1 MDERIAASAAAAS
14 ERDHMTAQ
22 RLAALEERAAAAAAE
37 RAAAAEARARIETAV
52 ADAER
57 ATAIE
62 RVKAKQQAEAAAAH
76 REATA
81 GGGMGMA
88 MPGGDGSGYVDWLK
102 KKMMRAQTGMNEDEL
117 DWEFKVDNKQVG
129 NSFLHAEAEEKL
141 AQQEYGQLMSEKD
154 AFDR

>member
-1 MDERIAASAAAAS
+1 MLPYFFDTRCDTYASSGLDEAKVQEIMKQMREV
-14 ERDHMTAQ
+14 ERQ
-22 RLAALEERAAAAAAE
+22 KEELEEQKRKHAE
-37 RAAAAEARARIETAV
+37 H
-52 ADAER
+52 
-57 ATAIE
+57 
-62 RVKAKQQAEAAAAH
+62 VKAQAEAAAAH